1 MIIFYK
7 LNFNPFIYLPK
18 TMQDYTQTD
27 QQIHWLCQ
35 IIAKANR
42 SYVPKKEDDSHTNL
56 FFDVL
61 GNRIIGRWIKTSSG
75 KIILSLNLENLH
87 LEWLGDHLQVLQSVA
102 SVGKSDLEIIRE
114 LTQEVQ
120 KRGLQPA
127 DFSEKLHFEITEYPF
142 SQTPVQFI
150 PQEHIQVWKHWR
162 QLANEACLWVLG
174 YLQADGEIRI
184 WPHHFDTGIYVP
196 ANDRVSIGFGWAME
210 DSLAGAPY
218 FYVAGY
224 ASQGSLDYQELPELQ
239 TGKWETSGHFKGA
252 ILSLNE
258 MTNLNRDILEKALF
272 EFLQKTIGFFLK

>member
-1 MIIFYK
+1 
-7 LNFNPFIYLPK
+7 
-18 TMQDYTQTD
+18 MQDYTQTD

-75 KIILSLNLENLH
+75 KIILSLNLENLR

-224 ASQGSLDYQELPELQ
+224 APQGSLDYQELPELQ
-239 TGKWETSGHFKGA
+239 TGKWETGGHFKGA